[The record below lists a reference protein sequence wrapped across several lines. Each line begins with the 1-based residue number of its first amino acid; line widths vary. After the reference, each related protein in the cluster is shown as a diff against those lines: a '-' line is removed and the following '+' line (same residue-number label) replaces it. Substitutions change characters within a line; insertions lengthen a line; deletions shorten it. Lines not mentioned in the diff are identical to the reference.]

1 MGKQTIAQ
9 YFAFLE
15 SKGFRLEED
24 VFRFVQFGQQYA
36 QASDELTIIA
46 LEWTLKVQRQF
57 DGSFFLALLEEWKQ
71 QQITTRQQA
80 RLFMKE
86 KGFITSVDYPLFY

>member
-1 MGKQTIAQ
+1 MRKQTVVQ
-9 YFAFLE
+9 YFEFLA

-36 QASDELTIIA
+36 QASDELTILA
-46 LEWTLKVQRQF
+46 LEWTLKVQLQF

-71 QQITTRQQA
+71 QQIVTPQQA
-80 RLFMKE
+80 RLFMEE
-86 KGFITSVDYPLFY
+86 KGFVKQ